1 MFAPNSHYLDDMKRL
16 IPSKVSNYL
25 LLKLPA
31 AYLCGVRLRSIDQ
44 HRAEVGVRFRWIN
57 QNPFKSMFWAVQGMA
72 AELAGGM
79 LVMQSLRAQDASISM
94 LLVGTQGEFTK
105 KARGKI
111 LFTCQDGAI
120 VESGVAQCLKTGA
133 GVQFELTTEGRD
145 EDGDLVCRFRF
156 HWSVKVR

>member
-1 MFAPNSHYLDDMKRL
+1 MKYFKYTL
-16 IPSKVSNYL
+16 FTL
-25 LLKLPA
+25 LRLPA
-31 AYLCGVRLRSIDQ
+31 AWICGVRLTHLDDQGATASIK
-44 HRAEVGVRFRWIN
+44 HRWIN
-57 QNPFKSMFWAVQGMA
+57 QNPYSSMFWAVQGMA

-105 KARGKI
+105 KACGKI